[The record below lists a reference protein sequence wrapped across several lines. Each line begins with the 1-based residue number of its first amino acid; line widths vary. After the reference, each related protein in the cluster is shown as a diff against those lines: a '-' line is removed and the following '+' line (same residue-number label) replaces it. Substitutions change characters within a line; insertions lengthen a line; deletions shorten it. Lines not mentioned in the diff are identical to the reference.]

1 MAVPPSLVDGGRL
14 SVLSMERLAP
24 MFQGLQGLQGLQA
37 PKIILSDAQRTILEA
52 LQRGTRVAQHFQQRA
67 TVVLLAASG
76 QKNKTI
82 AQEMAINHNT
92 MKRWV

>member
-24 MFQGLQGLQGLQA
+24 MFQGLQGLQA

>member
-1 MAVPPSLVDGGRL
+1 
-14 SVLSMERLAP
+14 